1 VARVILVVRV
11 TRVVLVT
18 AQVVA
23 KEELRFLVAG
33 FPKALEHREVLVGLI
48 MQIAVMLVA
57 VGARVVAVIPALHRL
72 DLVLTFR
79 AEPAETVAMQGPP
92 EARAQEVAMAVTQLC
107 FTTMVV
113 EAEGVQVAELAA
125 QTPPPMFFNPPEGEV
140 REIVIPATHLAPEQ
154 AEGRVRRV
162 IPGAELAGKEH
173 PATATQ
179 IAAHLVH

>member
-33 FPKALEHREVLVGLI
+33 SPKALEPREVLAGLI
-48 MQIAVMLVA
+48 TQIAAMLVA

-72 DLVLTFR
+72 DSVLPFR

-113 EAEGVQVAELAA
+113 EAEGVQVAEGAA

-140 REIVIPATHLAPEQ
+140 LEIVIPETHLAPVHPEALPQ
-154 AEGRVRRV
+154 QV
-162 IPGAELAGKEH
+162 IPGAELADKEH